1 MQRSFKDNNNKVHTT
16 MTIHIYTI
24 ERSSR
29 LARLAVSVVWPATSG
44 NALYFKSIPQCT
56 INFSKFPTGNC

>member
-1 MQRSFKDNNNKVHTT
+1 MSN
-16 MTIHIYTI
+16 HIYTI

-29 LARLAVSVVWPATSG
+29 LARLAVSVEWPATSG

-56 INFSKFPTGNC
+56 INFTKSPTGNC